1 MLRAIVLVILID
13 VSPELSA
20 VSASGFCT
28 APESCMVAIART
40 QDGRVQEAL
49 KRIPDIGAKLLALRS
64 YLRAGSGLAQRWSWT
79 ESQIEAFAGSMH
91 EQQITAAI
99 ASVRREFELAS
110 PGYTLWVNTQ
120 VRSLDRQ
127 LQAWNTNDSVAAA
140 ASEFE
145 TSARFTIQQQASDPR
160 GINVQDFA
168 DFIRNHKPQ
177 PSPNLAAPGLSRH
190 GQMNAVD
197 FHVLRGSELV
207 ADTDSATVTSVWIA
221 QGWEQKL
228 RSAVVASGSPFVG
241 PLQEPNEPWHY
252 VYEPMPE
259 MPLE

>member
-1 MLRAIVLVILID
+1 MLRSGVRPGSVHGRREEWRGAAAGGTSANRVWRDYAVGMLRAIVLVILID

-20 VSASGFCT
+20 ASASGFCT

-40 QDGRVQEAL
+40 QDGRVREAL

-79 ESQIEAFAGSMH
+79 EPQIEAFAGSMH

-127 LQAWNTNDSVAAA
+127 L
-140 ASEFE
+140 
-145 TSARFTIQQQASDPR
+145 
-160 GINVQDFA
+160 
-168 DFIRNHKPQ
+168 
-177 PSPNLAAPGLSRH
+177 PGVEY
-190 GQMNAVD
+190 Q
-197 FHVLRGSELV
+197 
-207 ADTDSATVTSVWIA
+207 
-221 QGWEQKL
+221 
-228 RSAVVASGSPFVG
+228 
-241 PLQEPNEPWHY
+241 
-252 VYEPMPE
+252 
-259 MPLE
+259 